1 MILDMVR
8 AGDEE
13 GGKRNWK
20 RWQLRMGRV
29 GLGGA
34 RCGGG
39 CIGLTLHLCGTLG
52 RRKCHVLIIHINGRL
67 PPKQGGATDVT

>member
-39 CIGLTLHLCGTLG
+39 GVHRSNPTSVWH
-52 RRKCHVLIIHINGRL
+52 
-67 PPKQGGATDVT
+67 PW